1 MSASIPYEIFRR
13 QHLQNDEMASH
24 YLRESLV
31 DSDLDLFKSMLN
43 DLADARVGGI
53 EELSARTGLSREE
66 LYGTFTD
73 EGTTRESALKKI
85 RSALR
90 LQPVADPED
99 SRPLARASG

>member
-1 MSASIPYEIFRR
+1 MSASIPYEIYRR

-31 DSDLDLFKSMLN
+31 DSDPDLFWAMLEN
-43 DLADARVGGI
+43 LADARVGGI
-53 EELSARTGLSREE
+53 EELSSRTGLSREE
-66 LYGTFTD
+66 LQRTFTD